1 MKKLTQH
8 FALFLLTL
16 CLSFGAIQASPNGSE
31 ATSTKTS
38 KIRLLS
44 GKTVRLGN
52 AITALFQSNQSGKA
66 QIMVETVKGNRLLD
80 QNIDLDQGYNLVKLK
95 VAGIPAG
102 FYIISLKT
110 DGGTE
115 KMPIIV
121 K

>member
-1 MKKLTQH
+1 MKKLTQY
-8 FALFLLTL
+8 FTVLVLAI
-16 CLSFGAIQASPNGSE
+16 CLSFGAIQATPSGT
-31 ATSTKTS
+31 TSTTKTS

-44 GKTVRLGN
+44 GKTVTLGN
-52 AITALFQSNQSGKA
+52 AVTALFESNQSGEA

-80 QNIDLDQGYNLVKLK
+80 QNIELNQGYNLVKVN

-102 FYIISLKT
+102 FYILTLKT

-115 KMPIIV
+115 TMPIIV